1 MTTNANGCHN
11 GNGRAGVFV
20 SGSMVSA
27 SLPSNLAQQV
37 HQTIPEDNGNGN
49 GNGHDGILAANG
61 NMVSASLPSNLAQ
74 PVQKAMSTNTL
85 SPSSVIRTMDD
96 IPNPVGQQAFPRV
109 SRLRYDS
116 STGGISMLPWP
127 VDDGEELLR
136 SYLEDDNEL
145 MQTMASTRMTRGMHG
160 YGTAGQNSASQP
172 QDLNELLNLGSSNGN
187 GSGVVTDGIL
197 DCDFSEM
204 EKFF

>member
-1 MTTNANGCHN
+1 MTTSANGCHN

-85 SPSSVIRTMDD
+85 SPSSVISTMD
-96 IPNPVGQQAFPRV
+96 IPNPIGQQAFPRV

-145 MQTMASTRMTRGMHG
+145 MQTMASTRMTRGIHG